1 MRSTDDLRPCRV
13 DGRMDHERRG
23 VEQPVGPAGDDL
35 SFVVDLDQVGGF
47 DQREGEAEGVYPEG
61 RGVDGVAE
69 GDVAC
74 YSCELLACMHA
85 YSINA

>member
-1 MRSTDDLRPCRV
+1 
-13 DGRMDHERRG
+13 MDHERRG
-23 VEQPVGPAGDDL
+23 VEQPVRPAGDDL

-69 GDVAC
+69 GYVAC
-74 YSCELLACMHA
+74 YSCLLSV
-85 YSINA
+85 YIRSTSIYI